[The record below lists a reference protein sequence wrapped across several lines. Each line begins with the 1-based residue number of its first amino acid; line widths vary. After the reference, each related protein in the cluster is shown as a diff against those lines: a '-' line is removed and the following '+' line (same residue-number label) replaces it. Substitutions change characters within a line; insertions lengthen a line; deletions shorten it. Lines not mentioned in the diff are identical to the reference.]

1 MKKIAFPLILCC
13 LALCGCSDDTN
24 DKIANTTPE
33 QQAGQCD
40 PQCEAPKVCVDGAC
54 VLACDDGL
62 TKCGDVCLNLAD
74 LHLKSCSS
82 CTDGYCDKDNDLT
95 NGCEINATADD
106 TSNCGA
112 CGKACEEDQTCE
124 SGVCTN
130 ICGKDEIQCNGTCTN
145 LEALHLSSCEACADN
160 YCDGDENL
168 ANGCEIN
175 AKADD
180 INNCGACGTTCKE
193 GQSCKDGVCTD
204 LCKENESWCNGNCLN
219 FNELH
224 LSACDACAESYCDA
238 DSNLAN
244 GCEIDALADDINNC
258 GACGHVCEEGDKCDQ
273 GQCIHRYYVM
283 LNPTPV
289 TDDKGTKLGTLER
302 FTIVNVAEKGDTK
315 YRIVDE
321 QFTGQ
326 SAWITAEDL
335 MDAGD
340 QYPNRKAIDL
350 AEIYLYNKEDKLCT
364 LDFRTHE
371 PILENLDALTNYNNH
386 CANFVSAIL
395 QNVGLLSKHQNGAQ
409 SLTGYLVENDG
420 YHKLDNI
427 ADAKAGDVWRLD
439 GHVELVVG
447 YHKKAK
453 KLLLIG
459 SNNTDKYTYGCNGGN
474 SMGNKNACSG
484 SGDCSSNQR
493 VTYSFIHDDG
503 NVYSKQ

>member
-1 MKKIAFPLILCC
+1 MEKAMKKFLLPFVIICFAYS
-13 LALCGCSDDTN
+13 GCSSDDIMNPALSEDDTQSTS
-24 DKIANTTPE
+24 DETSTPSGNPPKTDEENNPQIPEDPQDPLE
-33 QQAGQCD
+33 QPDQKTCD
-40 PQCEAPKVCVDGAC
+40 PDCTAPRVCIEGAC
-54 VLACDDGL
+54 VLKCDDGL
-62 TKCGDVCLNLAD
+62 TECGDQCLNLAELNLESCDTCLAGFCNNDDD
-74 LHLKSCSS
+74 LS
-82 CTDGYCDKDNDLT
+82 
-95 NGCEINATADD
+95 NGCEVNAMTDD
-106 TSNCGA
+106 VNNCGG
-112 CGKACEEDQTCE
+112 CGITCNEDQTCQ
-124 SGVCTN
+124 SGN
-130 ICGKDEIQCNGTCTN
+130 
-145 LEALHLSSCEACADN
+145 
-160 YCDGDENL
+160 
-168 ANGCEIN
+168 
-175 AKADD
+175 
-180 INNCGACGTTCKE
+180 
-193 GQSCKDGVCTD
+193 CTD
-204 LCKENESWCNGNCLN
+204 LCPEGETLCGETCLN
-219 FNELH
+219 LTELH
-224 LSACDACAESYCDA
+224 LASCDACADAYCDA
-238 DSNLAN
+238 DGNLAN
-244 GCEIDALADDINNC
+244 GCEIDALAGDMNNC
-258 GACGHVCEEGDKCDQ
+258 GACGNVCEEGDKCDQ

-302 FTIVNVAEKGDTK
+302 FTIVNVAEKGATQ

-321 QFTGQ
+321 QFAGK
-326 SAWITAEDL
+326 SAWINAEDL

-340 QYPNRKAIDL
+340 LYPNRKAIDL

-371 PILENLDALTNYNNH
+371 PILENLDALSNYNNH

-409 SLTGYLVENDG
+409 SLTAFCVNTDG
-420 YHKLDNI
+420 YHQLDNI

-447 YHKKAK
+447 YHKKAN

-459 SNNTDKYTYGCNGGN
+459 SNNTSSNLYGCNGGN